1 MNPVWGILYQGKDV
15 AIGMSKFKGKK
26 GYLSPLYWFWKMWHK
41 KEKYYINMST
51 ITQNIKKILTSH
63 LVCGKYVVYTRIYN
77 KLIMQK
83 AIYAN
88 IQLHNLKTCIK
99 FILKK

>member
-1 MNPVWGILYQGKDV
+1 
-15 AIGMSKFKGKK
+15 
-26 GYLSPLYWFWKMWHK
+26 
-41 KEKYYINMST
+41 MST

-77 KLIMQK
+77 KLIMQN

-88 IQLHNLKTCIK
+88 IQLHNLKRVLNLYLRNK
-99 FILKK
+99 MVDHFI

>member
-1 MNPVWGILYQGKDV
+1 
-15 AIGMSKFKGKK
+15 
-26 GYLSPLYWFWKMWHK
+26 MWHK

-51 ITQNIKKILTSH
+51 ITQNIKKILTSN

>member
-1 MNPVWGILYQGKDV
+1 
-15 AIGMSKFKGKK
+15 
-26 GYLSPLYWFWKMWHK
+26 
-41 KEKYYINMST
+41 MST